1 MLYVLVNFHLD
12 LKRSRG
18 ESMHHRRSRV
28 ERFTKIRDEV
38 PIAYYTPAQKDS
50 TLTKTHAGV
59 RHGSSNVSQE
69 FVFRRT
75 L

>member
-18 ESMHHRRSRV
+18 KGMHHRGSREGKV
-28 ERFTKIRDEV
+28 AKVRDKG
-38 PIAYYTPAQKDS
+38 PTAHHTPAQNGS
-50 TLTKTHAGV
+50 TLAKSDTGV
-59 RHGSSNVSQE
+59 RYGSSRVSQE

>member
-12 LKRSRG
+12 LKRSRD

-28 ERFTKIRDEV
+28 ERVRKIRDEV

-50 TLTKTHAGV
+50 TPTKTHAGV
-59 RHGSSNVSQE
+59 RHGICNVSQE
-69 FVFRRT
+69 FVLRRT